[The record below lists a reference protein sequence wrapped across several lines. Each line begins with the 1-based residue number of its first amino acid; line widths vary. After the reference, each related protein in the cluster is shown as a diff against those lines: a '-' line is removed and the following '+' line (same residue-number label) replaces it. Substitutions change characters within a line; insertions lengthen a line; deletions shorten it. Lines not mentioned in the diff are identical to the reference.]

1 MDHLI
6 PASWRF
12 VLKEFLDSDSC
23 RGLSDFLSR
32 ERALGR
38 TIFPAEKN
46 WFRAF
51 FEVPPER
58 VRVVILGQDPYHGE
72 NQAMG
77 LSFAVPNGL
86 KPKPPSLKN
95 ILKELKTDLG
105 VEFDE
110 GLSDLT
116 GWAKQGVLLLN
127 TVLTVRAHEPLSHQ
141 NQGWEELTDQIL
153 QHLNGRKQKIVFVLW
168 GAYAGK
174 KKSLLTAAHHE
185 IIETPHP
192 SPLSAYRGFFG
203 SKPFSRINSILRQ
216 SDLEPIDWIRITEP

>member
-12 VLKEFLDSDSC
+12 VLKEFLDSGSC
-23 RGLSDFLSR
+23 RALSDFLSR

-38 TIFPAEKN
+38 TIFPAEEN

-58 VRVVILGQDPYHGE
+58 VRVLILGQDPYHGE

-105 VEFDE
+105 VEC
-110 GLSDLT
+110 SPC
-116 GWAKQGVLLLN
+116 
-127 TVLTVRAHEPLSHQ
+127 AHT
-141 NQGWEELTDQIL
+141 N
-153 QHLNGRKQKIVFVLW
+153 
-168 GAYAGK
+168 
-174 KKSLLTAAHHE
+174 
-185 IIETPHP
+185 P
-192 SPLSAYRGFFG
+192 SPTKTKAGR
-203 SKPFSRINSILRQ
+203 N
-216 SDLEPIDWIRITEP
+216 